1 MNEREHHA
9 GILDFRNGGAYAC
22 KVAHEVCLV
31 LGEVEALVI
40 LGVGLHHKCVTLMRQ
55 RLPDLLGDKR
65 HERMQKL
72 EYLNK
77 DIQQDALSAL
87 LCRLVVAVETRLC
100 KLNVPV
106 AVIVPNEVV
115 YLTGRDTEL
124 KAVHIVADLF
134 DNAVEL

>member
-1 MNEREHHA
+1 
-9 GILDFRNGGAYAC
+9 
-22 KVAHEVCLV
+22 
-31 LGEVEALVI
+31 
-40 LGVGLHHKCVTLMRQ
+40 MRQ